1 MTPKRGPFTP
11 FITTLALPCPKFE
24 APESGWQALLSS
36 DRIVQIDERSHRKLM
51 AKKKKRQAEPTH
63 VEPAVVAVEETT
75 TEEAAPEEL
84 SVEEQAAEEE
94 PAEEQAAEEEPA
106 EEQSAQEEPA
116 EEQAAEEEPAEE
128 QAAEEEASD
137 EEVTLEKRPPLASDE
152 EGGEQADAA

>member
-51 AKKKKRQAEPTH
+51 AKKKKRQAEPTN
-63 VEPAVVAVEETT
+63 EPAVVAVEETT

-84 SVEEQAAEEE
+84 SV
-94 PAEEQAAEEEPA
+94 
-106 EEQSAQEEPA
+106 